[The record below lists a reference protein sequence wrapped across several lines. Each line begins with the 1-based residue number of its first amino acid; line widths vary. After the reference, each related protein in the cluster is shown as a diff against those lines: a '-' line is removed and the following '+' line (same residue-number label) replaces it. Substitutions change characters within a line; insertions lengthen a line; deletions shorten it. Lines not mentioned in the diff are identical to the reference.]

1 MHLAGKTVV
10 LCVTGGIAAYK
21 AADLTS
27 KLRHAGAEVR
37 VLMTESATQF
47 ISPMTFETLSGC
59 RTVVD
64 TFDRN
69 FAWEVEHISLA
80 KAADVFVIAP
90 ATANVIA
97 KAAHGIADDMV
108 TTTLLATKAPV
119 VIAPAMNTGMYDNP
133 VTQQNLQT
141 LRERGFH
148 IIDPAAGHLAC
159 GDTGRGKLPET
170 PVLIHGIEKALTP
183 QDLRGQRI
191 LVTAGPTQEAMDP
204 VRFLSNHSTGKM
216 GYAVAERAAMRG
228 AEVTLV
234 SGPTALA
241 VPEDVQRVD
250 IISARDMYDAV
261 ISRADRQDMIIKAAA
276 VGDYRPAETAPEKL
290 KKGDG
295 EMTVALARNPDIL
308 AELGRRK
315 HPGQL
320 LCGFAMETQ
329 NLLDNAESKL
339 QRKNCDMLV
348 ANSLRDKGAGFG
360 TDTNVATLLF
370 ADGRR
375 ETPPMMSKEDLA
387 DIILDRPAGDAAGVT
402 QLKLQF
408 QLKISDTCARPVGTL
423 GIGLYK
429 NPRTWPRPPSLDA
442 SRQFTLCRGFL

>member
-1 MHLAGKTVV
+1 MRFAGKTVV

-27 KLRHAGAEVR
+27 KLHQNGATVH

-47 ISPMTFETLSGC
+47 IAPMTFETLSGN
-59 RTVVD
+59 RAVVD
-64 TFDRN
+64 TFDRS
-69 FAWEVEHISLA
+69 FPWEVEHISLA

-119 VIAPAMNTGMYDNP
+119 VVAPAMNTGMYDNP
-133 VTQQNLQT
+133 VTQENLAT
-141 LRERGFH
+141 LRKRGFH
-148 IIDPAAGHLAC
+148 IIEPDAGHLAC
-159 GDTGRGKLPET
+159 GDSGRGKLPDT
-170 PVLIHGIEKALTP
+170 PTLLWGIEKALTE
-183 QDLRGQRI
+183 QDLAGRHV

-216 GYAVAERAAMRG
+216 GYAIAARAAMRG
-228 AEVTLV
+228 ADATLV
-234 SGPTALA
+234 SGPTALDTPHG
-241 VPEDVQRVD
+241 VTRVD
-250 IISARDMYDAV
+250 IVSARDMYDAV
-261 ISRADRQDMIIKAAA
+261 TSRAPEQDFIIKAAA
-276 VGDYRPAETAPEKL
+276 
-290 KKGDG
+290 
-295 EMTVALARNPDIL
+295 EMNIELTRNPDIL
-308 AELGRRK
+308 AALGK
-315 HPGQL
+315 DKKPGQL

-339 QRKNCDMLV
+339 RRKNCDMLV

-370 ADGRR
+370 KDGHR

-387 DIILDRPAGDAAGVT
+387 DLILDR
-402 QLKLQF
+402 LL
-408 QLKISDTCARPVGTL
+408 SMS
-423 GIGLYK
+423 
-429 NPRTWPRPPSLDA
+429 N
-442 SRQFTLCRGFL
+442 

>member
-1 MHLAGKTVV
+1 MRLAGKTVV

-27 KLRHAGAEVR
+27 KLRHAGAAVR

-47 ISPMTFETLSGC
+47 ISPMTFETLSGN

-141 LRERGFH
+141 LRMRGFH
-148 IIDPAAGHLAC
+148 IIDPAAGRLAC
-159 GDTGRGKLPET
+159 GDTGRGKLPDT
-170 PVLIHGIEKALTP
+170 PVLIQGIERALTP
-183 QDLRGQRI
+183 QDLAGLRV

-204 VRFLSNHSTGKM
+204 VRFLSNHSSGKM
-216 GYAVAERAAMRG
+216 GYAIAARAAMRG
-228 AEVTLV
+228 ADVTLV
-234 SGPTALA
+234 SGPTALDTPA
-241 VPEDVQRVD
+241 GVQRVD

-261 ISRADRQDMIIKAAA
+261 LSRAEKQDMIIKAAA
-276 VGDYRPAETAPEKL
+276 VGDYRPAQAAPEKL
-290 KKGDG
+290 KKGDD
-295 EMTVALARNPDIL
+295 ELTVTLARNPDIL
-308 AELGRRK
+308 AALGQRK
-315 HPGQL
+315 RPGQL

-329 NLLDNAESKL
+329 NLIDNAESKL
-339 QRKNCDMLV
+339 RRKNCDMLV
-348 ANSLRDKGAGFG
+348 ANSLRDEGAGFG
-360 TDTNVATLLF
+360 TDTNIATLLF

-375 ETPPMMSKEDLA
+375 ETEPIMSKEALA
-387 DIILDRPAGDAAGVT
+387 DVILDRLIA
-402 QLKLQF
+402 L
-408 QLKISDTCARPVGTL
+408 
-423 GIGLYK
+423 
-429 NPRTWPRPPSLDA
+429 
-442 SRQFTLCRGFL
+442 RQ

>member
-1 MHLAGKTVV
+1 MRLAGKTVV

-27 KLRHAGAEVR
+27 KLRHAGAAVR

-47 ISPMTFETLSGC
+47 ISPMTFETLSGN

-108 TTTLLATKAPV
+108 TTTLLATRAPV

-141 LRERGFH
+141 LRMRGFH
-148 IIDPAAGHLAC
+148 IIDPAAGRLAC
-159 GDTGRGKLPET
+159 GDTGRGKLPDT
-170 PVLIHGIEKALTP
+170 PVLIHGIERALTP
-183 QDLRGQRI
+183 QDLAGLRV

-204 VRFLSNHSTGKM
+204 VRFLSNHSSGKM
-216 GYAVAERAAMRG
+216 GYAIAARAAMRG
-228 AEVTLV
+228 AAVTLV
-234 SGPTALA
+234 SGPTALDTPA
-241 VPEDVQRVD
+241 GVQRVD

-261 ISRADRQDMIIKAAA
+261 LSRAEKQDMIIKAAA
-276 VGDYRPAETAPEKL
+276 VGDYRPAQAAPEKL
-290 KKGDG
+290 KKGDD
-295 EMTVALARNPDIL
+295 ELTVTLARNPDIL
-308 AELGRRK
+308 AALGQRK
-315 HPGQL
+315 RPGQL

-329 NLLDNAESKL
+329 NLIDNAESKL
-339 QRKNCDMLV
+339 RRKNCDMLV
-348 ANSLRDKGAGFG
+348 ANSLRDEGAGFG
-360 TDTNVATLLF
+360 TDTNIATLLF

-375 ETPPMMSKEDLA
+375 ETEPIMSKEALA
-387 DIILDRPAGDAAGVT
+387 DVILDRLIA
-402 QLKLQF
+402 L
-408 QLKISDTCARPVGTL
+408 
-423 GIGLYK
+423 
-429 NPRTWPRPPSLDA
+429 
-442 SRQFTLCRGFL
+442 RQ

>member
-1 MHLAGKTVV
+1 MLKGKTVILGV
-10 LCVTGGIAAYK
+10 SGGIAAYK
-21 AADLTS
+21 IPNLASMLVKSGADV
-27 KLRHAGAEVR
+27 H
-37 VLMTESATQF
+37 VLMTENAAHF
-47 ISPMTFETLSGC
+47 ITAVTFETLTGHKC
-59 RTVVD
+59 IID

-69 FAWEVEHISLA
+69 FEFEVEHVALA
-80 KAADVFVIAP
+80 KKADLLLVAP
-90 ATANVIA
+90 ATANVIG
-97 KAAHGIADDMV
+97 KLAHGIADDMV
-108 TTTLLATKAPV
+108 TTTLLAIKAPV

-170 PVLIHGIEKALTP
+170 PVLIHGIEKTLTP

-387 DIILDRPAGDAAGVT
+387 DIILDRLLAMQQA
-402 QLKLQF
+402 
-408 QLKISDTCARPVGTL
+408 
-423 GIGLYK
+423 
-429 NPRTWPRPPSLDA
+429 
-442 SRQFTLCRGFL
+442 

>member
-1 MHLAGKTVV
+1 MRLAGKTVV

-27 KLRHAGAEVR
+27 KLRHAGAAVR

-47 ISPMTFETLSGC
+47 ISPMTFETLSGN

-141 LRERGFH
+141 LRMRGFH
-148 IIDPAAGHLAC
+148 IIDPAAGRLAC
-159 GDTGRGKLPET
+159 GDTGRGKLPDT
-170 PVLIHGIEKALTP
+170 PVLIHGIERALTP
-183 QDLRGQRI
+183 QDLAGLRV

-204 VRFLSNHSTGKM
+204 VRFLSNHSSGKM
-216 GYAVAERAAMRG
+216 GYAIAARAAMRG
-228 AEVTLV
+228 AAVTLV
-234 SGPTALA
+234 SGPTALDTPA
-241 VPEDVQRVD
+241 GVQRVD

-261 ISRADRQDMIIKAAA
+261 LSRAEKQDMIIKAAA
-276 VGDYRPAETAPEKL
+276 VGDYRPAQAAPEKL
-290 KKGDG
+290 KKGDDAL
-295 EMTVALARNPDIL
+295 TVTLARNPDIL
-308 AELGRRK
+308 AALGQRK
-315 HPGQL
+315 CPGQL

-329 NLLDNAESKL
+329 NLIDNAESKL
-339 QRKNCDMLV
+339 RRKNCDMLV
-348 ANSLRDKGAGFG
+348 ANSLRDEGAGFG
-360 TDTNVATLLF
+360 TDTNIATLLF

-375 ETPPMMSKEDLA
+375 ETEPIMSKEALA
-387 DIILDRPAGDAAGVT
+387 DVILDRLIA
-402 QLKLQF
+402 L
-408 QLKISDTCARPVGTL
+408 
-423 GIGLYK
+423 
-429 NPRTWPRPPSLDA
+429 
-442 SRQFTLCRGFL
+442 RQ

>member
-1 MHLAGKTVV
+1 MGRLAGKTVV

-27 KLRHAGAEVR
+27 KLRQAGAQVR
-37 VLMTESATQF
+37 VLMTQSATQF
-47 ISPMTFETLSGC
+47 ITPMTFETLSGY

-64 TFDRN
+64 TFDRD

-119 VIAPAMNTGMYDNP
+119 VIAPAMNTGMYDAP

-141 LRERGFH
+141 LRARGFH
-148 IIDPAAGHLAC
+148 IIDPAAGRLAC
-159 GDTGRGKLPET
+159 GDSGRGKLPDT
-170 PVLIHGIEKALTP
+170 PTLLHGIEQALAP
-183 QDLRGQRI
+183 ADLAGLRV

-216 GYAVAERAAMRG
+216 GYAIAARAALRG

-234 SGPTALA
+234 SGPTALDT
-241 VPEDVQRVD
+241 PHGVQRVAVT
-250 IISARDMYDAV
+250 SACEMYDAV
-261 ISRADRQDMIIKAAA
+261 VSRAPAQHMIVKAAA
-276 VGDYRPAETAPEKL
+276 VGDYRPAQTATEKL

-295 EMTVALARNPDIL
+295 ELTLTLARNPDIL
-308 AELGRRK
+308 ATLGQRK
-315 HPGQL
+315 QPGQL

-329 NLLDNAESKL
+329 DLLDNAAGKL
-339 QRKNCDMLV
+339 RRKNCDMLV
-348 ANSLRDKGAGFG
+348 ANSLRDEGAGFG
-360 TDTNVATLLF
+360 TDTNIVTLLF
-370 ADGRR
+370 ADGRQ
-375 ETPPMMSKEDLA
+375 EGLPIMPKDELA
-387 DIILDRPAGDAAGVT
+387 DLILDRLLA
-402 QLKLQF
+402 L
-408 QLKISDTCARPVGTL
+408 R
-423 GIGLYK
+423 
-429 NPRTWPRPPSLDA
+429 
-442 SRQFTLCRGFL
+442 RQA